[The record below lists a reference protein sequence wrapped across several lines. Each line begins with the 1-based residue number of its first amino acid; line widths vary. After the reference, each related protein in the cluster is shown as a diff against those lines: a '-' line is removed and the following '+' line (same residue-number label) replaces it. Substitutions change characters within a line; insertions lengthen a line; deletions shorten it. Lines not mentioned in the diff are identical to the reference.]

1 MALSRGARIGRYRIV
16 GAVGAGGMG
25 EVYRARDESLERD
38 VAIKVLPDEVAGDET
53 RLGLFESEARAVAR
67 LSHPNI
73 LAIHDF
79 GSEGGVRYAV
89 MEILEGTTLRARL
102 GKPVPWRKVVET
114 AAAIADGLAAA
125 HGRGVIHRDVKP
137 ENLFVTND
145 GLVKILDFGLARV
158 APDREYESG
167 SATPTRPAT
176 GSGPA
181 LGTVGYMAP
190 EQVRGERADARSD
203 IFSLGCVLYEMVTGR
218 PPFARET
225 AVETLAATLREEPP
239 DPALSGAA
247 LPEDLSRILV
257 HCLEKNPD
265 ARFQSARDLAFAL
278 RAVASGASSPS
289 ASRPEG
295 HRRAALLWGSLAVI
309 LCAAVAAASW
319 WWLRGRAVAPPAP
332 ALDPNRVVVAVFE
345 NLTGDPKLDS
355 LGRVAADWI
364 TQGLSQITT
373 IEVSPSGTTLDA
385 ARPPGEEGRTTD
397 PVLALAGEA
406 GAGTVVSGTYYLRG
420 ENLQFQAR
428 VTDARAGR
436 LVQALDPVPGPRA
449 DPMLAIEVLRR
460 RVMGAVAS
468 RDLLSAESPVN
479 LTPPLFEAY
488 QEYVA
493 ATDLFMTDD
502 DEALRRFEAA
512 ARLDPSFSTPRL
524 WLVFMYGQRGD
535 LDRAR
540 EFLAGLAGE
549 RDRLTPFARS
559 WLDALKANLDGR
571 YLEALQSLR
580 EAQRLAPRNA
590 LVLLWV
596 GLLATAAN
604 RPGEAA
610 EVLSGVE
617 PEDWYR
623 SRHPLGASYLRELTG
638 ALHLLGEHD
647 RELVIA
653 RRARGL
659 YPNRAAT
666 NAVEARALAA
676 LGRVEEVERL
686 LDECRS
692 IPDSSGDMA
701 EVVRIAGGELRAHG
715 RRDASIE
722 IANRDVERYR
732 GQETGF
738 AGGEAQIQGLAWA
751 LYRAERWAESR
762 ALFEKLAERDPG
774 DVDDLGTL
782 GVLAARLGDGR
793 EARRIDNELQRREG
807 PRLYGASTYGRA
819 RIAAQLGEGKRALEL
834 LRRSFAEGYA
844 FSTSIHRD
852 MDLEPLRNDPG
863 FQELL
868 RPKG

>member
-1 MALSRGARIGRYRIV
+1 MALSRGARIGRYRIL

-38 VAIKVLPDEVAGDET
+38 VAVKVLPDEVSGDET

-89 MEILEGTTLRARL
+89 MEILEGESLRARL
-102 GKPVPWRKVVET
+102 GKPLPWRRAVDA

-137 ENLFVTND
+137 ENLFVTSD
-145 GLVKILDFGLARV
+145 GTVKILDFGLARV
-158 APDREYESG
+158 APDRGDESG
-167 SATPTRPAT
+167 SAAPTQPAT
-176 GSGPA
+176 GSGPR

-203 IFSLGCVLYEMVTGR
+203 IFSLGCVLHEMVTGR

-247 LPEDLSRILV
+247 LPEDLSRILA

-295 HRRAALLWGSLAVI
+295 HRRAALLWGSLAVV
-309 LCAAVAAASW
+309 LCAAVASASW
-319 WWLRGRAVAPPAP
+319 WWLRDRAVAPPAP

-385 ARPPGEEGRTTD
+385 ARLRGEAGRATD
-397 PVLALAGEA
+397 PLLALAGEA
-406 GAGTVVSGTYYLRG
+406 GAGTVVSGSYYLRG
-420 ENLQFQAR
+420 ETIQFQAR
-428 VTDARAGR
+428 VTDARAGT
-436 LVQALDPVPGPRA
+436 LMQAIEPVSGPRS
-449 DPMLAIEVLRR
+449 DPMPAIESLRR

-468 RDLLSAESPVN
+468 RDLLSSESPMS

-502 DEALRRFEAA
+502 DEALRHFEAA
-512 ARLDPSFSTPRL
+512 ARLDPSFSAPRL

-535 LDRAR
+535 LDRAGAL
-540 EFLAGLAGE
+540 LAGLAGE

-559 WLDALKANLDGR
+559 WLGTLKANIEGR

-580 EAQRLAPRNA
+580 DAERLAPRNT

-596 GLLATAAN
+596 GLLANAAN

-610 EVLSGVE
+610 EVLSRVE
-617 PEDWYR
+617 PEDWFR
-623 SRHPLGASYLRELTG
+623 SRHPLGASYLRELSG

-647 RELVIA
+647 RELVVA
-653 RRARGL
+653 HRARGL
-659 YPNRAAT
+659 YPNRAASY
-666 NAVEARALAA
+666 AVEVRALVA

-692 IPDSSGDMA
+692 VPSCSGDMA
-701 EVVRIAGGELRAHG
+701 EIARIAGGELRAHG

-722 IANRDVERYR
+722 IANREAERYR
-732 GQETGF
+732 AQGTGS
-738 AGGEAQIQGLAWA
+738 AGGEAQIREPAWA
-751 LYRAERWAESR
+751 LYGAERWTESR
-762 ALFEKLAERDPG
+762 ALFERLVARDPG
-774 DVDDLGTL
+774 DLDALTTL
-782 GVLAARLGDGR
+782 GVLAARLADGR
-793 EARRIDNELQRREG
+793 EARRIEAELQRLDR
-807 PRLYGASTYGRA
+807 PRLYGTPAYGRA

-852 MDLEPLRNDPG
+852 MDLEPLRNDPE
-863 FQELL
+863 FRELL